1 MFLQKPAIFYL
12 LKHHVNMSFTPHPN
26 KCCSSVTGKSL
37 AQYGL
42 ACPEIPS
49 NSDKKSRDKRTNSE
63 GLGLQNE

>member
-12 LKHHVNMSFTPHPN
+12 LKHHLNMSFTPHPN
-26 KCCSSVTGKSL
+26 KCCSSS
-37 AQYGL
+37 
-42 ACPEIPS
+42 PEIPS